1 MSARCPSCGAPASG
15 KFCPACGTS
24 LTSSA
29 GALPKGPWLWIG
41 GVLVLALVFALG
53 LQVGRRGAPVPAA
66 AEEGAP
72 TAPFAGGGATGTPPD
87 ISNMTPRERFDR
99 LFDRVMR
106 AASSGDMN
114 TVQTFSPMA
123 LQAYAMLDSVDADA
137 RFDAATI
144 ELHIGNVAGATA
156 LADTIVREHP
166 AHLFGWMLKA
176 TVARFRGDS
185 AGARA
190 ARAQFDRH
198 YEAEMRAA
206 RPEYTAHQQAIAAF
220 KAQSGTTP

>member
-1 MSARCPSCGAPASG
+1 M
-15 KFCPACGTS
+15 
-24 LTSSA
+24 
-29 GALPKGPWLWIG
+29 
-41 GVLVLALVFALG
+41 LALVFALG
-53 LQVGRRGAPVPAA
+53 VQVGRRGAAAPAP
-66 AEEGAP
+66 AEEGGAP
-72 TAPFAGGGATGTPPD
+72 QAPFAAGAATGTPPD
-87 ISNMTPRERFDR
+87 ISNMSPRERFDR

-144 ELHIGNVAGATA
+144 ELHTGDVAGATA

-190 ARAQFDRH
+190 ATAQFTRH
-198 YEAEMRAA
+198 YEAEIRAA
-206 RPEYTAHQQAIAAF
+206 RPEYTAHQQAIATFRRQAGL
-220 KAQSGTTP
+220 AP